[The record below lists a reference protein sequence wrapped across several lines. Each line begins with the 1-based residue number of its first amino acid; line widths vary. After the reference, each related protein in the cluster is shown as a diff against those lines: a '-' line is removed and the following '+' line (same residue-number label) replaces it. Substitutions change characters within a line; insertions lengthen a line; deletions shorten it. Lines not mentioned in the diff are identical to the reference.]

1 MKKQLL
7 IILLWGMLSLSFAL
21 PRNLVV
27 VEIGTGTWCQY
38 CPGAAMGADELISN
52 GRPVA
57 IIENHNGDNYA
68 NTYSNAR
75 NSYYAITG
83 FPTARFDGLNPSVGG
98 SNTQSMY
105 STYLPRVNSRIS
117 VPSHYTI
124 SATGSLT
131 GNNFSIEVTV
141 AKPEEDTNTNVV
153 LHSAI
158 TESEIQQSWQG
169 QDHLNFVN
177 RLMLPNQA
185 GTPVSLATGAQQTY
199 ALNGTFDSSWNM
211 NTCEVVLFLQ
221 NTSTKEILQ
230 GIKYTFPGLMGINPV
245 SDLDLDFPNTYV
257 GGINQV
263 PLTIRNFFGNPV
275 TGTMTTNNPVFTL
288 PQSNFTIAPY
298 GTFETG
304 VIFSP
309 TAPQDYTA
317 NLNITSNLTGF
328 NNVTVALHGLGFMNN
343 PPIANNVVV
352 SGPPVIFQ
360 DLSVSYDFSDPENDA
375 EGISR
380 FQWMRIMGL
389 TPTPIPDATEDTYHV
404 QVEDMGWQLA
414 CQVTPLDEWGMLGT
428 PVMSNQTLAIQDLP
442 EPRNLTGTYTQPRT
456 VNLAWQAPLYFDGR
470 GLIGY
475 RIYRNGAT
483 LANVMDPG
491 TLSYANTN
499 VPSGIHEYYVVA
511 IFNNPLNFSNPSNTV
526 SIEIPVANEDE
537 LAPQITEVAV
547 YPNPF
552 QAQANFEVQGKA
564 NSQISLEIYNLK
576 GQMVNKISADTG
588 TQGHTLSSWNGLDKD
603 GNRVQNGIYLYR
615 VQGLDK
621 QLQGKI
627 IISR

>member
-1 MKKQLL
+1 MKKLL
-7 IILLWGMLSLSFAL
+7 LSILLLGILSLSFAL

-27 VEIGTGTWCQY
+27 VEIGTGTWCPY
-38 CPGAAMGADELISN
+38 CPGAAMGADELIAN

-57 IIENHNGDNYA
+57 IIENHNGDTYA

-83 FPTARFDGLNPSVGG
+83 YPTAVFDGLNPSVGG

-105 STYLPRVNSRIS
+105 STYLPRVNARMN
-117 VPSHYTI
+117 VASHYTI
-124 SATGSLT
+124 AATGSMT
-131 GNNFSIEVTV
+131 GNNFTIQVTV
-141 AKPEEDTNTNVV
+141 AKPEADTNTNVV

-169 QDHLNFVN
+169 QSHLNFVN
-177 RLMLPNQA
+177 RLMLPSQA
-185 GTPVSLATGAQQTY
+185 GTPVSLSTGAQQTY
-199 ALNGTFDSSWNM
+199 TLTGTFDSSWNM
-211 NTCEVVLFLQ
+211 NTSEVVLFLQ
-221 NTSTKEILQ
+221 NTSTKEVLQ

-245 SDLDLDFPNTYV
+245 SDLNLDFPNTYV

-263 PLTIRNFFGNPV
+263 PLTIRNFFGSTV
-275 TGTMTTNNPVFTL
+275 TGTMATDNPVFTL

-298 GTFETG
+298 GTFETS

-309 TAPQDYTA
+309 PAPQNYTA
-317 NLNITSNLTGF
+317 NLDITSNLTGF
-328 NNVTVALHGLGFMNN
+328 NNVTVALSGLGFMNT
-343 PPIANNVVV
+343 PPIVNNVVV

-360 DLSVSYDFSDPENDA
+360 NLSVSYTFSDPDNDA
-375 EGISR
+375 EGTSR
-380 FQWMRIMGL
+380 FQWMRFMGP
-389 TPTPIPDATEDTYHV
+389 TPTPIPDATQDTYYV

-428 PVMSNQTLAIQDLP
+428 PVMSNQTLAILELP
-442 EPRNLTGTYTQPRT
+442 EPRNLTGAYTQPRT

-475 RIYRNGAT
+475 RIFRNGAT
-483 LANVMDPG
+483 HANVMDPG
-491 TLSYANTN
+491 TLSYADTN
-499 VPSGIHEYYVVA
+499 VPSGTHEYYVVA

-526 SIEIPVANEDE
+526 TIEIPVANEDE
-537 LAPQITEVAV
+537 LAPQVSEVSV

-552 QAQANFEVQGKA
+552 HAQANFQVSGKA
-564 NSQISLEIYNLK
+564 NLPLSLEIYNLK
-576 GQMVNKISADTG
+576 GQMVNKITANTG
-588 TQGHTLSSWNGLDKD
+588 TQGSTLSTWNGLDKD
-603 GNRVQNGIYLYR
+603 GNRVQPGVYLYR

-621 QLQGKI
+621 PLQGKI
-627 IISR
+627 ILSK